1 MEQNKTIQELKGQKI
16 VGIKKA
22 PSKNGDRIYTTY
34 FCLRPYSDYELDKS
48 DATGVAVEV
57 VQTTEDF
64 PIKIGDIVKFY
75 YGRAIGDYQPVT
87 DYKLIEA
94 AK

>member
-1 MEQNKTIQELKGQKI
+1 MEQNKIIQELKGQKI
-16 VGIKKA
+16 LGIKKA

-48 DATGVAVEV
+48 DVTGVAVEV

>member
-34 FCLRPYSDYELDKS
+34 FCLRPYSDYELDTS
-48 DATGVAVEV
+48 DVTGVAVEV

>member
-1 MEQNKTIQELKGQKI
+1 MEQNKTIQELKGHKI

-48 DATGVAVEV
+48 DVTGIAVEV

>member
-48 DATGVAVEV
+48 DVIGVAVEV

>member
-48 DATGVAVEV
+48 DVTGIAVEV

>member
-1 MEQNKTIQELKGQKI
+1 MEQNKVIQELKGQKI

-22 PSKNGDRIYTTY
+22 TSKNGNRIYTTY
-34 FCLRPYSDYELDKS
+34 FCLRPYSDYEIEKS
-48 DATGVAVEV
+48 STEGVAVEEV
-57 VQTTEDF
+57 HTSEDF
-64 PIKIGDIVKFY
+64 PIKIGDTVKFY

-87 DYKLIEA
+87 DYKLIES

>member
-1 MEQNKTIQELKGQKI
+1 MEQNKTIQEFKGQKI

-48 DATGVAVEV
+48 DVTGVAVEV

>member
-48 DATGVAVEV
+48 DVTGVAVEV

-75 YGRAIGDYQPVT
+75 YGRAIGDYQPVI

>member
-48 DATGVAVEV
+48 DVTGVAVEV

-94 AK
+94 SK

>member
-22 PSKNGDRIYTTY
+22 PSKNGDRVYTTY

-48 DATGVAVEV
+48 DVTGVAVEV

>member
-1 MEQNKTIQELKGQKI
+1 MEQNKTIQELKGQKV

-48 DATGVAVEV
+48 DVTGVAVEV
-57 VQTTEDF
+57 VDR
-64 PIKIGDIVKFY
+64 KSNV
-75 YGRAIGDYQPVT
+75 
-87 DYKLIEA
+87 
-94 AK
+94 

>member
-1 MEQNKTIQELKGQKI
+1 MEQNKTIQELKGQKV

-48 DATGVAVEV
+48 DVTGVAVEV

>member
-48 DATGVAVEV
+48 DVTGVAVEV